1 MNRNTQRVGMVVL
14 VASAMFAC
22 TNSNSNTQD
31 SAAAQGPASAMG
43 DSGTM
48 GRDTLAGAASDTA
61 KTGTAGLNDATIL
74 GMEQGGDSAEVQ
86 IAKYMMAN
94 GTNASVKAY
103 ARMLN
108 TDHSK
113 GLTEVQNVA
122 KKASLTP
129 QAPPNDTTAQETSHT
144 LDHLKSLSGK
154 DRDTAFVNHEVEDHQ
169 TDISDAKQAQ
179 QAAQN
184 PQVKSL
190 LQKTLP
196 ELQKHL
202 NRAQQLQKQLG
213 GSSSADSTKK
223 K

>member
-1 MNRNTQRVGMVVL
+1 MNRNTHRVGMVVL

-22 TNSNSNTQD
+22 SRSNGDTQD

-48 GRDTLAGAASDTA
+48 GQDTLGGAATADTSKSA
-61 KTGTAGLNDATIL
+61 AGLNDATIL
-74 GMEQGGDSAEVQ
+74 GKELGGDSAEVQ

-94 GTNASVKAY
+94 GSNASVKAY
-103 ARMLN
+103 ARLLN
-108 TDHSK
+108 SDHSK
-113 GLTEVQNVA
+113 GMTEVQSVA
-122 KKASLTP
+122 KKTSLTP
-129 QAPPNDTTAQETSHT
+129 QTPTNDTTAQETTHT

-154 DRDTAFVNHEVEDHQ
+154 DRDTAFVNHEAEDHQ
-169 TDISDAKQAQ
+169 SDISDAKQAE

-190 LQKTLP
+190 LQKTVP
-196 ELQKHL
+196 ELEKHL

-213 GSSSADSTKK
+213 GAASGSTKK
-223 K
+223 

>member
-1 MNRNTQRVGMVVL
+1 MNQNAYRVGMVVL
-14 VASAMFAC
+14 VASAMAAC
-22 TNSNSNTQD
+22 NKSNSNATD
-31 SAAAQGPASAMG
+31 SAAAMGPAAATS

-48 GRDTLAGAASDTA
+48 GRDTLGGAAAADTA
-61 KTGTAGLNDATIL
+61 QASTGLTDASIL
-74 GMEQGGDSAEVQ
+74 GQEFGGDSAEVQ
-86 IAKYMMAN
+86 IAKYMIAN

-113 GLTEVQNVA
+113 GMTEVQRVA
-122 KKASLTP
+122 KKTSLTP

-169 TDISDAKQAQ
+169 SDIADAKQAE

-184 PQVKSL
+184 PQVKAL
-190 LQKTLP
+190 LQKALP

-202 NRAQQLQKQLG
+202 NRAQELQKKLG
-213 GSSSADSTKK
+213 GAGSDSTK
-223 K
+223 